1 MEELLGEMVQARLPW
16 IALRLRSWYDDERL
30 ADQLAT
36 WLATEAGRVGD
47 SAFGTAFRD
56 AVGPGLEPDP
66 LCWANRRL
74 ELRAGGWAVAGIRF
88 RGLDRDKPFV
98 DVVATDQPPTP
109 DGIAAVAA
117 DVLPAFAQFQPL
129 CLRVDAPYDVELTAS
144 LDDDRRFAPGRSAV
158 DQHIVAGLVS
168 RLLARQPTSP
178 DADDVTLRPGE
189 PEPLAERTAA
199 IYSQHSE
206 TTRLWA
212 TPEDADSLAECAA
225 QGLLFEVLVDGASA
239 GVVAATR
246 DDAHGLSGFCVE
258 ELCLDPS
265 WRGRGIAARAVG
277 QLVRQLPARP
287 GDVLWGSIHPENLP
301 SLRAAL
307 SLGREIVGGYVWVT
321 PQGLPGMP

>member
-16 IALRLRSWYDDERL
+16 IAPRIRSWYDDQHL
-30 ADQLAT
+30 ADQLAA

-47 SAFGTAFRD
+47 SAFGTDFRD
-56 AVGPGLEPDP
+56 AVDPGLEPDP

-74 ELRAGGWAVAGIRF
+74 ELGAGGWAVAGIRF

-98 DVVATDQPPTP
+98 DVVATDRPPTP

-117 DVLPAFAQFQPL
+117 DVLPAFARFQPL
-129 CLRVDAPYDVELTAS
+129 CLRVDAPYDVELAAS
-144 LDDDRRFAPGRSAV
+144 LDDDPRFAQGRSAV

-168 RLLARQPTSP
+168 ELLAKRPTSP
-178 DADDVTLRPGE
+178 DADEVTLRPGE
-189 PEPLAERTAA
+189 PELLAERTAA

-206 TTRLWA
+206 ATRPWA
-212 TPEDADSLAECAA
+212 TPEDADSLADCAA
-225 QGLLFEVLVDGASA
+225 QGLLFELLVGGAPA

-246 DDAHGLSGFCVE
+246 DDAHGMSGFSVE

-265 WRGRGIAARAVG
+265 WRGRGIAARAVR
-277 QLVRQLPARP
+277 QLVGQLPARR
-287 GDVLWGSIHPENLP
+287 GAVLWGSIHPENLP